1 MDKDQKILDELV
13 GKKIPIEDFEMEIC
27 RIFRIKNGTKLICN
41 NIPDTICDIN
51 GEFHKVNF
59 RCIPDSPRW
68 DNMFCLV
75 LEHEGRMVLIKE
87 GYLEKL

>member
-1 MDKDQKILDELV
+1 MDKYQKILDELI
-13 GKKIPIEDFEMEIC
+13 GKKIPIADFEKEIC
-27 RIFRIKNGTKLICN
+27 RIFGTKNSAKLICN
-41 NIPDTICDIN
+41 NIPDTIRDIN

-68 DNMFCLV
+68 ENMFCLV
-75 LEHEGRMVLIKE
+75 LEHEDSMVVIKE